1 MNTSIT
7 VKTLSLDDW
16 RRGTIVRVTQT
27 KDNKRQP
34 MMETKAL
41 VQNTDAK
48 SFKHKDIIDLD

>member
-48 SFKHKDIIDLD
+48 SFKQKDIIDLD